1 MSNMIISVTPDLAL
15 DEGYTYAGGMGVL
28 EGDKFYGAAKLGL
41 PYKALTLFYRNG
53 YVDYEF
59 DEEGNP
65 IPKPQEQPR
74 EFLDNLKSE
83 GVLKVRLK
91 GEEVK
96 VEVLKYTHGTAEA
109 VFFNPVEPEW
119 AYHLTDRIYIERD
132 EEEKFYKYTLLA
144 KASAEYIKQY
154 VGVENVNYIDLQEA
168 YAGILPLILRLPGRY
183 RLVIHTPGPWGHPSF
198 PREFFEREFNYR
210 FISPQ
215 VCLTEVGLAMSAE
228 AFTVSAKQFD
238 VMSEIIPHFT
248 EKLRYVTNGVNIE
261 RWMDHRLRETY
272 ESGQLYLDNFIKIR
286 EQIKEEFTDFLRMY
300 KDDVDVG
307 DRLTVAWCRRLVP
320 YKRPEF
326 VVKAVNDLPSEDV
339 FFVIAGKAHPY
350 NGAGLEYMKIFRKL
364 HMERGNVVYIPD
376 YTVQKA
382 KVILKSVDLLLFTP
396 FPGWEACGTSYM
408 KAAINGIPTLA
419 SPEGGVIEFVVDN
432 VNGWLFG
439 KDIREMVEPNSE
451 RGREINEAEYAEFRD
466 KLRKIVKISD
476 ENVELYYKVSMNAL
490 TTFVPRVGIE
500 RVLREYYPHLVKVRH

>member
-1 MSNMIISVTPDLAL
+1 MIITVTPDLAL

-28 EGDKFYGAAKLGL
+28 EGDKFYGAARLGL
-41 PYKALTLFYRNG
+41 PYTVLTLFYRNG

-59 DEEGNP
+59 DDEGNP
-65 IPKPQEQPR
+65 IPRPQRQPE
-74 EFLDNLKSE
+74 EFLEKLVREGTLKIK
-83 GVLKVRLK
+83 LR

-96 VEVLKYTHGTAEA
+96 VEVLKYPYGTAEA

-119 AYHLTDRIYIERD
+119 AAHLTDRIYIERD

-144 KASAEYIKQY
+144 KASAEYVKQY
-154 VGVENVNYIDLQEA
+154 VGVENVHYIDLQEA

-198 PREFFEREFNYR
+198 PREFFEREFNYK

-215 VCLTEVGLAMSAE
+215 VFLTEVGLAMSAE

-238 VMSEIIPHFT
+238 VMSGIIPHFT

-261 RWMDHRLRETY
+261 RWMDHRLREAY
-272 ESGQLYLDNFIKIR
+272 ESGELYLDDFIKIR
-286 EQIKEEFTDFLRMY
+286 RQIREEFVDFLQAY
-300 KDDVDVG
+300 KDVDVG
-307 DRLTVAWCRRLVP
+307 DRFIVAWCRRLVP

-326 VVKAVNDLPSEDV
+326 VVRAINDLPSDKV
-339 FFVIAGKAHPY
+339 FFVVGGKAHPY
-350 NGAGLEYMKIFRKL
+350 NGIGLQYMKTFRKL
-364 HMERGNVVYIPD
+364 HMERENVVYVHD
-376 YTVQKA
+376 YSVQRA
-382 KVILKSVDLLLFTP
+382 KVILKSADLLLFTP

-408 KAAINGIPTLA
+408 KAAINGIPSLA
-419 SPEGGVIEFVVDN
+419 SPEGGVIEFIVDD

-439 KDIREMVEPNSE
+439 SDIREMVEPGSE

-466 KLRKIVKISD
+466 KLKKIVKTRD

-500 RVLREYYPHLVKVRH
+500 RVLREYYPQLVKVKL